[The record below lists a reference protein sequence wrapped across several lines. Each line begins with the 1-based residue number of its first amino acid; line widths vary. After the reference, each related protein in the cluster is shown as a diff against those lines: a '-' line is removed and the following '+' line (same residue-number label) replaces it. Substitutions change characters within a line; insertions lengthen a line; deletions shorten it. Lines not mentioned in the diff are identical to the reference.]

1 MTPKSR
7 CGSAG
12 GRWIALGVA
21 GASAMIAGCSSRAGA
36 ERVPPPEVVVRVVE
50 ARRMTVPI
58 MAEGIAT
65 TTALQE
71 VSIRARVRGFLKEIH
86 FKEGQDVKADQLLFV
101 IDEEPFKAKVAE
113 DRAKLEQAEASLK
126 KARESKAREV
136 AAAQLTVDDTAL
148 TLSKVEE
155 ERQIALYKR
164 NATTPQDVDRYVA
177 NRKRNEAQV
186 EADKANLEQAKADF
200 ETNIKAAEANVDA
213 AKAQLQQSEIDLGYC
228 RMFSPIDGRIGL
240 AEVKVGNLVG
250 TPAGGPVS
258 AALGGQQYTELAVV
272 RQLDPMGVDIQA
284 PSRVLDRAA
293 RLVDQGLAVDIYRPG
308 LEGEEDIHF
317 KGKVA
322 VIDNSINSTTST
334 FQMRAEVANP
344 ARTILPG
351 EYVKVNAKVGE
362 VKDAVV
368 VPEQAVVESQ
378 AGPTVYT
385 VDAKGTV
392 AVVPVR
398 ATFTHEG
405 LRVLE
410 SGLQPGQQVIVE
422 GLPLV
427 RNGMTVK
434 TKPASPDDLTGPAGA
449 PTSPGA
455 AAPAPATGKAPAEKP
470 AGTKPKT

>member
-1 MTPKSR
+1 MTPKTR
-7 CGSAG
+7 CGSG
-12 GRWIALGVA
+12 TGCWVALGVA
-21 GASAMIAGCSSRAGA
+21 GASAILSGCSTRAGA
-36 ERVPPPEVVVRVVE
+36 ERVPPPPVVSVVE

-58 MAEGIAT
+58 VATPIGT

-71 VSIRARVRGFLKEIH
+71 VSMRARVRGFLKEVH
-86 FKEGQDVKADQLLFV
+86 FQQGQDVKAGQLLFV
-101 IDEEPFKAKVAE
+101 IDEDPFKANVAGA
-113 DRAKLEQAEASLK
+113 RAKLEQAEASLK

-136 AAAQLTVDDTAL
+136 ATAQLAVDDTAL
-148 TLSKVEE
+148 ALSKIEE
-155 ERQIALYKR
+155 DRQIALYKR
-164 NATTPQDVDRYVA
+164 NANTAQDVDRYVA
-177 NRKRNEAQV
+177 NRKRNEALV
-186 EADKANLEQAKADF
+186 ESDKANLEQVKADF
-200 ETNIKAAEANVDA
+200 DTNILAAQANVNE
-213 AKAQLQQSEIDLGYC
+213 AKAQLQQAEIDLSYC

-272 RQLDPMGVDIQA
+272 RQLDPMGVDIQV
-284 PSRVLDRAA
+284 PSRYLDIMA
-293 RLVDQGLAVDIYRPG
+293 RLIDRGLAVDVFRPG
-308 LEGEEDIHF
+308 LEGEQDIHF
-317 KGKVA
+317 AGKA
-322 VIDNSINSTTST
+322 TVIDNSINAATST
-334 FQMRAEVANP
+334 FQIQAEVDNKSK
-344 ARTILPG
+344 TILPG
-351 EYVKVNAKVGE
+351 EYVKVVAKVGE

-368 VPEQAVVESQ
+368 VPEQAVVEAQ

-398 ATFTHEG
+398 ASFTHEG

-422 GLPLV
+422 GLQLV

-434 TKPASPDDLTGPAGA
+434 TRPASPDDLAAPAGA

-455 AAPAPATGKAPAEKP
+455 VVPAPAAGKAPAEKP
-470 AGTKPKT
+470 AGTKPKP